1 MRSNSG
7 LNLAG
12 RDSTVLRRGKKV
24 YKISRDGPV
33 VRIEFISS
41 PDRETMLALM
51 RELDQL
57 ENSRLR
63 MFVIQKSEMLLSTA
77 EVREGA
83 EVARALENQP
93 SKIAVVAPGNIS
105 YGISRIFKVFRESE
119 ATLLEVFREE
129 SAARA
134 WLLESPDL
142 SQ

>member
-1 MRSNSG
+1 M
-7 LNLAG
+7 
-12 RDSTVLRRGKKV
+12 LRRGKKV